1 VIVADERIAD
11 KPHTGALSVKVDEP
25 DASGNEVQDDQVRQ
39 KVRQM
44 AASEPGDYTLFSQL
58 IQFSLE
64 LAANC
69 YFDQALW
76 VADETIALASGR
88 SRLGGGPSR
97 RRHRGGIGK
106 RITDLA
112 ELTREQI
119 LILQAESDHQG

>member
-1 VIVADERIAD
+1 MIVADDRIAD
-11 KPHTGALSVKVDEP
+11 KPHTGALAVTVDEP
-25 DASGNEVQDDQVRQ
+25 DASGNEVQDDQIRQ

-69 YFDQALW
+69 HFDQALC

-88 SRLGGGPSR
+88 SRLEGGPSR
-97 RRHRGGIGK
+97 RRHRGGLGK

-119 LILQAESDHQG
+119 LDLQAAADQQG